1 MCFDISAAMDH
12 PRPVLNLRM
21 PPSPEAKQWRPV
33 SLSPALVLSGGYQNR
48 KYNIATETVNTAT
61 GEQQFVHVK
70 KSDNWLLHA
79 CRGSGYKRE
88 DLKRSKIL
96 DILTEKAV
104 MAMEGSAVAEQLD
117 DPMMQVECEALDARP
132 TKKKKSSPSKQRQKG
147 KQVVSVEADLVPRL
161 RFLHGGAN
169 IKQVRL
175 LVTMKRDG
183 PKVSIHADDL
193 PWLVAYIA
201 DEVGF
206 GGVVQEPEEDSAVA
220 EPNSSVPGL
229 RVECDFQAHGPWC
242 ARLAG
247 PLVCQACRFRAV
259 SLLALLWPSG
269 ETEQ

>member
-1 MCFDISAAMDH
+1 M
-12 PRPVLNLRM
+12 
-21 PPSPEAKQWRPV
+21 
-33 SLSPALVLSGGYQNR
+33 
-48 KYNIATETVNTAT
+48 
-61 GEQQFVHVK
+61 
-70 KSDNWLLHA
+70 LL
-79 CRGSGYKRE
+79 E
-88 DLKRSKIL
+88 
-96 DILTEKAV
+96 
-104 MAMEGSAVAEQLD
+104 
-117 DPMMQVECEALDARP
+117 
-132 TKKKKSSPSKQRQKG
+132 SKQRQKG

-247 PLVCQACRFRAV
+247 PLVCQACGFRAV